1 MEPLPAARATG
12 IWQKEIASM
21 ITSTKALIRPTRAK
35 ARVDPVA
42 REGVNMYFFFQYY
55 RNRGAPC
62 EYPPLKVSD
71 LT

>member
-1 MEPLPAARATG
+1 MGPLPAARATG

-42 REGVNMYFFFQYY
+42 REGVNMY
-55 RNRGAPC
+55 
-62 EYPPLKVSD
+62 
-71 LT
+71 